1 MVSTACVVRIS
12 TTVESQPDGLQ
23 LRRGVRICI
32 ILWLEVL
39 LKGIS
44 ICIRFAWG
52 LNWTCMQLMRH
63 KAAQRGELA
72 RTDKAPVSI
81 KRTEHTGLL

>member
-12 TTVESQPDGLQ
+12 TTVESSLMVSSCAEGFASASYSA
-23 LRRGVRICI
+23 
-32 ILWLEVL
+32 EVL